1 MKPWKKYFCEKKKM
15 KPWNTLLSYKEE
27 GQTLDLSLGF
37 ASGNESL
44 LCSGNYSSLMIRS
57 LSLRQA
63 FFSGGR
69 NKKWEVKNEKCEI
82 KVKKQDIKE

>member
-1 MKPWKKYFCEKKKM
+1 MYEKKKM
-15 KPWNTLLSYKEE
+15 KPWKTLLLYKEE

-63 FFSGGR
+63 FFSVGR
-69 NKKWEVKNEKCEI
+69 NKKWEMKKEKCEI